1 MGIIKLRKVEARVL
15 SGLELDA
22 RVPFSKLGRRIRKS
36 QQQVSYTA
44 NSLMEKGVIN
54 GFYAIVDYSKL
65 NVLDFRVYFK
75 LSYISKERYE
85 ELMNFL
91 VSDPFTSWVAAC
103 GGSYDLICTFFA
115 RNPSQFNKNLRRVMA
130 SFPRQLENYTVLT
143 TIVTRKF
150 GMKYL
155 MAKPKPEVIF
165 GGDREPEGLDSADL
179 SILDQLSMN
188 GRKSSVEIGEKLH
201 MTPKTVIDRM
211 KKLKKRKILLGFDQ
225 LVDPR
230 KMGYVPSLLLIKY
243 HNVTPELGPEMTT
256 YLRNHPNVTWIA
268 KTIGEWDIEISIHA
282 KDEMELRNIEM
293 EIRQRF
299 ANLIQKTESVPIFHN
314 YKKNYFPGFLLEN
327 DKSGKG

>member
-1 MGIIKLRKVEARVL
+1 MELTKLRNVENRVL

-44 NSLMEKGVIN
+44 NALIGKGVIN

-75 LSYISKERYE
+75 LSYISKDKYE
-85 ELMNFL
+85 ELMNYL

-143 TIVTRKF
+143 TIVNRKF

-155 MAKPKPEVIF
+155 MSRPKPEMIF
-165 GGDREPEGLDSADL
+165 GGDREPEEVDITDL
-179 SILDQLSMN
+179 SILDELSMD
-188 GRKSSVEIGEKLH
+188 GRKSSVEIGEKLSL
-201 MTPKTVIDRM
+201 TPKTVIDRM
-211 KKLKKRKILLGFDQ
+211 KKLTERKILLGFDQ

-230 KMGYVPSLLLIKY
+230 RMGYIPALLIIKY
-243 HNVTPELGPEMTT
+243 HNITPELDPEMTL
-256 YLRNHPNVTWIA
+256 YLRNHPNITWIA
-268 KTIGEWDIEISIHA
+268 KTIGEWDIEVSIHA
-282 KDEMELRNIEM
+282 RDEMELRNIEM
-293 EIRQRF
+293 DIRQRF
-299 ANLIQKTESVPIFHN
+299 ANLIQKTESIPIYRN
-314 YKKNYFPGFLLEN
+314 YKKNYFPRFLLEKEN
-327 DKSGKG
+327 SGD